1 MYWLPPSRVKQ
12 SGKATTMRSSP
23 ISRVEP
29 FRQVLAEA
37 DPGRVGQAAAGEAAL
52 HAVRDRAN
60 KQPSDENT
68 CG

>member
-1 MYWLPPSRVKQ
+1 
-12 SGKATTMRSSP
+12 MRSSP

-37 DPGRVGQAAAGEAAL
+37 DPGRVGQAAAGEADL